1 MRKQRGSRTH
11 GYGQI
16 GQHRHSG
23 KQGGHG
29 NAGLHKH
36 KWSWL
41 MINDPDHFRR
51 DPFKPPSWHKV
62 SKWANVGDLG
72 SFAEDGK
79 SKGGPVSIDLDAKD
93 EEADP
98 APYPPALLY
107 HLVEE
112 EDDHARPE
120 ELEEDDHCLTALER
134 AQGASQ
140 DVCPALHRYHDE
152 REKLRS
158 RPEEWPGPR
167 SSPRSSLRMSLP

>member
-23 KQGGHG
+23 QQGGHG

-41 MINDPDHFRR
+41 IINDPDHFRR

-79 SKGGPVSIDLDAKD
+79 NKGGPVSIDLDAKGVEKLLGAGD
-93 EEADP
+93 VTRAFNVKVSSYTERAKQKLEEAGGKI
-98 APYPPALLY
+98 
-107 HLVEE
+107 
-112 EDDHARPE
+112 
-120 ELEEDDHCLTALER
+120 LTE
-134 AQGASQ
+134 
-140 DVCPALHRYHDE
+140 
-152 REKLRS
+152 
-158 RPEEWPGPR
+158 
-167 SSPRSSLRMSLP
+167 